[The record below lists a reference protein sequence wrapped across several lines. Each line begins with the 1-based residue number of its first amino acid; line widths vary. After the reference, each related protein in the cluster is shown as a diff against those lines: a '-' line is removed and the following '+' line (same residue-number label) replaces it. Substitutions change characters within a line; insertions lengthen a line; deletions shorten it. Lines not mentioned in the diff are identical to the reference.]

1 MYRDLENIQGAGKAR
16 ARSVSPRALVGA
28 CPRWTYV
35 IINPTRMVDTG
46 FASSATLQFD
56 GPSPAVA
63 LWRLVG
69 ALTAEQ
75 AQILAGEIKL
85 LAGAAWPEQPSGPSR
100 SRLAKGVRE
109 RHSRWCPSYHDEA
122 CVCSPRWEAWVYS
135 RNDRG
140 KIRKTFPE
148 RWEAKAWRH
157 EQLELASIDRLRAP
171 SRLSLAEAGSRWVE
185 MARDGQ
191 IRNRSGRRYKPS
203 ALRTIETDLRLHLA
217 PRLGTRSMGGVTRAD
232 LQRLVGRWLAAGR
245 SPSKIRS
252 IINAAR
258 VLWRDLDLITGHDN
272 ELLIDPTRGLRLP
285 ASTGRRERIAT
296 PDEARRLIE
305 ALPPRDRA
313 LWATAMY
320 AGLRHG
326 ELRALQVRD
335 IDLKRRR
342 INVKRGWDQYEG
354 EIDPKSEK
362 GTRSTIITRP
372 LLDLLAMHLGDA
384 GHENTDLVFG
394 RTQTKPFQ
402 SNTVNK
408 RARRAWVT
416 ARKREDRQDMLPM
429 AQRLREIGLQEC
441 RHTAASQMLDAG
453 IPIDKVSKFMGHASI
468 TITIDRYGHLLPGGE
483 ADATALLDAYHQR
496 HEVP

>member
-1 MYRDLENIQGAGKAR
+1 
-16 ARSVSPRALVGA
+16 
-28 CPRWTYV
+28 
-35 IINPTRMVDTG
+35 MVDTG
-46 FASSATLQFD
+46 FASSAALQFD
-56 GPSPAVA
+56 GSSPAVA

-75 AQILAGEIKL
+75 AQSLAGEIKL

-109 RHSRWCPSYHDEA
+109 RHSRWCPSRHDEA

-135 RNDRG
+135 RSDQG
-140 KIRKTFPE
+140 KIRRTFPE

-157 EQLELASIDRLRAP
+157 EQLKLASIDRLRAP
-171 SRLSLAEAGSRWVE
+171 SRLSLAEASSWWVE

-217 PRLGTRSMGGVTRAD
+217 PRLGTRVMVGVTRAD
-232 LQRLVGRWLAAGR
+232 LQRLVGGWLAAGR

-258 VLWRDLDLITGHDN
+258 VLWRDLDLVTGRDN
-272 ELLIDPTRGLRLP
+272 ELLVDPTRGLRLP

-305 ALPPRDRA
+305 ALPPEDRA

-335 IDLKRRR
+335 VDLERRR

-372 LLDLLAMHLGDA
+372 LQRLLARHLRDTGRK
-384 GHENTDLVFG
+384 GTDLAFG
-394 RTQTKPFQ
+394 RSTTTPFQ
-402 SNTVNK
+402 SNSVTK
-408 RARRAWVT
+408 RAREAWVA
-416 ARKREDRQDMLPM
+416 ARKREGRQNDSPTGSRIH
-429 AQRLREIGLQEC
+429 AIGLQEC
-441 RHTAASQMLDAG
+441 RHTAVSQMLDAG
-453 IPIDKVSKFMGHASI
+453 IAIDKVSKFMGHASI

-483 ADATALLDAYHQR
+483 TDAIRLLDAYHQR
-496 HEVP
+496 DRWLVVLPTTALAPDSQQWT